1 MKVKVTVDRIEDGY
15 AVLLIRPEE
24 KEKIDWPVEF
34 LPEDVEEGDILEF
47 SIDKDG
53 EEKEDAEDRV
63 KGLIERLKS
72 NNKNN

>member
-1 MKVKVTVDRIEDGY
+1 
-15 AVLLIRPEE
+15 
-24 KEKIDWPVEF
+24 